1 MNLEQLLDQMKLQIP
16 PDRIAAWHVQPAR
29 PPRYAEFPSTL
40 SPELGA
46 ALTQRGIKQLYTHQ
60 RAAWDAATAG
70 QDFVVVTPTASGK
83 TLCYNLPVLDAILK
97 DQSARAL
104 YLFPTKALAQDQ
116 LAEVHEL
123 VTILGADIKTFTY
136 DGDTP
141 GAARRA
147 IRTAGHI
154 VVTNPDMLHTGIL
167 PHHTKWVKLF
177 ESIKYVVVDE
187 MHQYRGVFGSHLANL
202 LRRLQRICEFYGS
215 RPQFIL
221 ASATIANPDELAS
234 QLIGRPTT
242 LIGDNGAPAGEKHI
256 ILYNPPV
263 VNRELGIRK
272 SSVLEARSL
281 AANFLRN
288 GIQTIVFA
296 RSRVTTEVLLT
307 YLKEAV
313 AGRPGGADAVRGYRG
328 GYLPMQRREIER
340 GLREGRVLGVVSTN
354 ALELGIDIGR
364 LDASVICGYPGS
376 VSSTWQ
382 QFGRAGRRSGTSAAV
397 MVADSSPLDQFMMAN
412 PEYFFAS
419 SPEHGLINPDNIHI
433 LLSHLKCAAF
443 ELPFADTE
451 LFGVATTQQA
461 LAFLEEEGILRHA
474 GGKWHWAADNFPAE
488 EISLRS
494 AAPEN
499 VVIIDCTQ
507 PDHRVIGECD
517 RFAAPMLVHDDAIY
531 IHEGQQY
538 HVDKLDFDELKAYVK
553 KVDVDYYTDANLAV
567 SLKVLDVFRS
577 AGETPVTHNFGE
589 VMITALAT
597 IFKKIRLHTHE
608 NVGWG
613 KIRLPEDQMH
623 TTAYWLTLG
632 EAATAGLTPGEIQ
645 AALVGLSNVLVNVAP
660 VYLLCDPRDLRV
672 VAEVRSPFTDAPT
685 VYLYDQY
692 PGGTGLADKLFDLR
706 GDLAQAALRHIAAC
720 PCAGGCPS
728 CVGPVEETGLA
739 IKGAVLQ
746 MLTRLT
752 AAAAAD

>member
-1 MNLEQLLDQMKLQIP
+1 MNLEQLLDQMKSQIP
-16 PDRIAAWHVQPAR
+16 ADRIAAWQVQPAR
-29 PPRYAEFPSTL
+29 PAHYAAFPPDL
-40 SPELGA
+40 SPDLAA
-46 ALTQRGIKQLYTHQ
+46 ALAQRGIGQLYTHQ
-60 RAAWDAATAG
+60 RAVWDSVTAG
-70 QDFVVVTPTASGK
+70 EDVVVVTPTASGK

-97 DQSARAL
+97 DPASRAL

-177 ESIKYVVVDE
+177 ESLKYVVIDE

-202 LRRLQRICEFYGS
+202 IRRLKRICEFYGS
-215 RPQFIL
+215 HPQFIL
-221 ASATIANPDELAS
+221 ASATIANPDELAG
-234 QLIGRPTT
+234 QLIGRPAT
-242 LIGDNGAPAGEKHI
+242 LVSDNGAPAGEKHV
-256 ILYNPPV
+256 ILDNPPV

-272 SSVLEARSL
+272 SSVLEARAL

-307 YLKEAV
+307 YLKEAL
-313 AGRPGGADAVRGYRG
+313 AGRPGGSDAVRGYRG
-328 GYLPMQRREIER
+328 GYLPNQRREIER

-382 QFGRAGRRSGTSAAV
+382 QFGRAGRRSGTSVAV
-397 MVADSSPLDQFMMAN
+397 LVADSSPLDQFMMAN
-412 PEYFFAS
+412 PEYFFTRA
-419 SPEHGLINPDNIHI
+419 PEHGLINPDNIHI

-443 ELPFADTE
+443 ELPFGDDE
-451 LFGVATTQQA
+451 MFGVQTTQQA

-488 EISLRS
+488 DISLRS

-499 VVIIDCTQ
+499 VVIVDCTT

-567 SLKVLDVFRS
+567 SLKVLDVFRN
-577 AGETPVTHNFGE
+577 ADGPAVTHSFGE
-589 VMITALAT
+589 VMVTALAT

-623 TTAYWLTLG
+623 TTAYWLSLT

-645 AALVGLSNVLVNVAP
+645 ATLVGLSNVLVNVAP

-685 VYLYDQY
+685 IYLYDQY
-692 PGGTGLADKLFDLR
+692 PGGTGLADKLYDLR
-706 GDLAQAALRHIAAC
+706 ADLLSAAHRHIAAC
-720 PCAGGCPS
+720 PCAEGCPS
-728 CVGPVEETGLA
+728 CVGPVAETGLP
-739 IKGAVLQ
+739 IKQAVLHV
-746 MLTRLT
+746 LERLM
-752 AAAAAD
+752 ASVAAD